1 MLKRCLAL
9 LIVLSPSCLG
19 AESLLLMEENHETRQ
34 RFKQF
39 LEAPP
44 GRLPGSY
51 TIVYSQRADG
61 RRVVFQMTT
70 RGESIYYL
78 YLDEETGGTGRMI
91 HRGNV
96 SIKRHRQDGSYAY
109 MTILARDH
117 PGSYIRIYPSGDRSF
132 LDVYLFHVPLYR
144 RVNLAL
150 SFESLLTSPL
160 SRIINLTRDRIDW
173 SLIFHRGKSNR
184 ALQKMVSTIREQ
196 LPLLADLDDGAYD
209 SSGLPVSI
217 EEELASEGGMNCSG
231 FAKWVVDGL
240 FYPVSESYTD
250 IEKLKEKHLG
260 LRGNRWSERYENER
274 DPFVG
279 LDWSRNLAVQ
289 LAEAKGHSGAGLED
303 FDVRDVDYV
312 AYVED
317 VGYPVSALQLILF
330 QLARRDPDRFYLGSV
345 NIPFGNEP
353 ALRQHTHL
361 VVLFPLFSPKG
372 DFRVVVMERNR
383 ETSLDSLE
391 ARYGGGHI
399 HLVSLQADESFRPLL
414 VEPLAEGAGPQNQ

>member
-1 MLKRCLAL
+1 
-9 LIVLSPSCLG
+9 
-19 AESLLLMEENHETRQ
+19 
-34 RFKQF
+34 
-39 LEAPP
+39 
-44 GRLPGSY
+44 
-51 TIVYSQRADG
+51 
-61 RRVVFQMTT
+61 
-70 RGESIYYL
+70 
-78 YLDEETGGTGRMI
+78 
-91 HRGNV
+91 
-96 SIKRHRQDGSYAY
+96 
-109 MTILARDH
+109 
-117 PGSYIRIYPSGDRSF
+117 
-132 LDVYLFHVPLYR
+132 
-144 RVNLAL
+144 
-150 SFESLLTSPL
+150 
-160 SRIINLTRDRIDW
+160 
-173 SLIFHRGKSNR
+173 
-184 ALQKMVSTIREQ
+184 MVSTIREQ

-274 DPFVG
+274 DPFFG

-289 LAEAKGHSGAGLED
+289 LAEAKGHSGASLED

-414 VEPLAEGAGPQNQ
+414 VEPLAEGAGPQKQ